1 MNLKYHNSRNVMLV
15 LYLAS
20 LTTSSVGAFTTIPPH
35 SSFIPNSISTSTSTG
50 RRPSNSIPTPTTLY
64 STTSSNKDT
73 EDAFSAF
80 AESLDEDDLFNDNSN
95 SNSNGAFDSSSNGN
109 GEKDVYSEATWQE
122 SLEQLLDPTTP
133 LAKRQILL
141 TDLLNSNEN
150 IREDVLAALR
160 ERKIDNLLTPTGKKL
175 QDGTRAVARQITTDI
190 LPSLTALAS
199 TSATDGPSKTASDL
213 FRSNDL
219 LPTLVPKISSNIFDA
234 VQNQAKK
241 TIETISEDLANP
253 SNIPQRISKQTATIA
268 TEAKNVF
275 LETPEGLVG
284 PKYDVVASADGYEIR
299 DYEGYKVASTSMS
312 KVGEAYSLDDITK
325 SGTAFNTLAAYLFG
339 ANDEGKIMDMTTPVS
354 TTSVGEMRF
363 YLKVDDGR
371 LDGAFPEPLSPEK
384 DFNERG
390 AVKIVDV
397 PPARLAVAK
406 FTGFVTEGEV
416 LRQKDALLS
425 SLAMDGVEVDTP
437 HGVKIP
443 HIVFQYNPPYTI
455 PIVRRNEIAIPV
467 RSEEDFIDE
476 SNINLESEWK
486 DDNDTG
492 LDDISPSDVE

>member
-1 MNLKYHNSRNVMLV
+1 MNSKHGFISNGSIL
-15 LYLAS
+15 LAS
-20 LTTSSVGAFTTIPPH
+20 ISLAALTSQSADAFTTLSSLSPSSYFAIRTTH
-35 SSFIPNSISTSTSTG
+35 SSTQATQQQPLF
-50 RRPSNSIPTPTTLY
+50 
-64 STTSSNKDT
+64 STTSKNT

-80 AESLDEDDLFNDNSN
+80 AESLDEDDLFSENDT
-95 SNSNGAFDSSSNGN
+95 NGKSSSSSRSN
-109 GEKDVYSEATWQE
+109 DIYSEATWQE

-133 LAKRQILL
+133 PAKRQILL

-150 IREDVLAALR
+150 IREDVLVALR

-190 LPSLTALAS
+190 LPTLTALAS
-199 TSATDGPSKTASDL
+199 SSATNGPSKAASSTFNEL
-213 FRSNDL
+213 F
-219 LPTLVPKISSNIFDA
+219 PTLVPKVSSNIFDA

-241 TIETISEDLANP
+241 TIETLSEDLANP
-253 SNIPQRISKQTATIA
+253 SNIPQRISKQTATFA

-284 PKYDVVASADGYEIR
+284 PSYDVVDSGQGYEIR
-299 DYEGYKVASTSMS
+299 QYGGYKVASTSMS
-312 KVGEAYSLDDITK
+312 KVGEEYSLDDITK

-363 YLKVDDGR
+363 YLKEGDAV
-371 LDGAFPEPLSPEK
+371 PEPLSPEK

-390 AVKIVDV
+390 AVKIIDV

-406 FTGFVTEGEV
+406 FTGFVTKGEV
-416 LRQKDALLS
+416 ARQKDALLS

-437 HGVKIP
+437 HGSKIP
-443 HIVFQYNPPYTI
+443 HIIFQYNPPYTI

-467 RSEEDFIDE
+467 RSEED
-476 SNINLESEWK
+476 INLENEWK
-486 DDNDTG
+486 AGDSGDEELAD
-492 LDDISPSDVE
+492 DDIAPSDVE